1 MTVYEFRWIW
11 GGHMP
16 APKGENDEEERFFDI
31 TIEKGSKKVTIND
44 GVW

>member
-1 MTVYEFRWIW
+1 MNLGGYEVVICQ
-11 GGHMP
+11 

-31 TIEKGSKKVTIND
+31 TIEKGSNKVTIND